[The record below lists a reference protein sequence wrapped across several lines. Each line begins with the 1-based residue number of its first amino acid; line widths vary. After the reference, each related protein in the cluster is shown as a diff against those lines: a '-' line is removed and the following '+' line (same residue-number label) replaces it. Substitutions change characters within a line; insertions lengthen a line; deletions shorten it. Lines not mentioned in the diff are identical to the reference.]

1 MASDASSP
9 VADQSAPTMPS
20 RVSSDAKR
28 ATAPAADAR
37 NARSAATTASDGYI
51 WMEAAGGR
59 RLQICDGGDFFGTT
73 LTATTSDLKKVAQ
86 RWMRQRRDWMRA
98 A

>member
-1 MASDASSP
+1 MTSTYTTRTNEFG
-9 VADQSAPTMPS
+9 QITFSAP
-20 RVSSDAKR
+20 
-28 ATAPAADAR
+28 
-37 NARSAATTASDGYI
+37 AATTASDGYI